1 LPSQTKVSKTVINA
15 YNIAHYHVKV
25 PDQPFVLLI
34 ERRSAP
40 LAALMKDLGVTQAA
54 FITASNPFSRKVKDT
69 VNERAHKAL
78 RNDIEKLGVVFY
90 EGTGEDPSGKWK
102 VEASYLVLGITP
114 EQAKALGVKYG
125 QNALVWIESDA
136 IPELMLLR

>member
-25 PDQPFVLLI
+25 PDNSFVLLI
-34 ERRSAP
+34 EKRSAP

-69 VNERAHKAL
+69 VNERARKAL
-78 RNDIEKLGVVFY
+78 KNDIEKLGVVFY
-90 EGTGEDPSGKWK
+90 EGSGEDPSGKWK
-102 VEASYLVLGITP
+102 VEASYLVLGIAQ
-114 EQAKALGVKYG
+114 EQARALGVKYG
-125 QNALVWIESDA
+125 QNAIVWVESDA
-136 IPELMLLR
+136 TPELLLLR